1 MVTWSW
7 NKRYFERLSERLV
20 LLFLLRV
27 QLEGFHK
34 QQYWMSKC
42 SAWLA
47 ESKQTSFTKI
57 IAPNLLNMTYL
68 FSFSCHLLWLF
79 FSAQKKLR
87 SDFIL
92 TNNLTSFWLALSNR
106 GHNLDLADKKRKL
119 MLILSDAGLFCYYGH
134 RCFFFL
140 FLSFAFPWSQSTRVN
155 SYLAQLRNS
164 EYSTLL
170 FTS

>member
-34 QQYWMSKC
+34 QQNWMSKC

-106 GHNLDLADKKRKL
+106 GHNLDLADKKKETYAYTFGCGSVL
-119 MLILSDAGLFCYYGH
+119 LLWPSLLFFSLSLFCISVVAERKGQ
-134 RCFFFL
+134 FI
-140 FLSFAFPWSQSTRVN
+140 SSPVT
-155 SYLAQLRNS
+155 
-164 EYSTLL
+164 
-170 FTS
+170 

>member
-1 MVTWSW
+1 MVT
-7 NKRYFERLSERLV
+7 FERLSERLV

-34 QQYWMSKC
+34 QQYWVSKC

-68 FSFSCHLLWLF
+68 FSSRCHLLSLF
-79 FSAQKKLR
+79 FSAQVEHHSLTKNLIA
-87 SDFIL
+87 FIL
-92 TNNLTSFWLALSNR
+92 INNLTSFWLALSNR

-134 RCFFFL
+134 CFFFFSLSL
-140 FLSFAFPWSQSTRVN
+140 FCIS
-155 SYLAQLRNS
+155 LAAERKGQVMS
-164 EYSTLL
+164 S
-170 FTS
+170 SVA

>member
-1 MVTWSW
+1 MVT
-7 NKRYFERLSERLV
+7 FERLSERLV

-34 QQYWMSKC
+34 QQYWVSKC

-68 FSFSCHLLWLF
+68 FSSRCHLLSLF
-79 FSAQKKLR
+79 FSAQVEHHSLTKNLA
-87 SDFIL
+87 FIVI
-92 TNNLTSFWLALSNR
+92 NNLTSFWLALSNR
-106 GHNLDLADKKRKL
+106 GHNLDLADKKKGNLCLYFR
-119 MLILSDAGLFCYYGH
+119 MWVCFVTMAIVA
-134 RCFFFL
+134 FFFL
-140 FLSFAFPWSQSTRVN
+140 FLSFAFPWSQSARVN